1 MRPSRSAVIALHPWP
16 LLPLWVALFMP
27 SCWSE
32 LGEVHSDQL
41 IPTDNKRGG
50 SLGGSR
56 GGGGGDGTED
66 GSTGALEQPRSRRQS
81 ASPHT
86 PPCLGRAAPGG
97 LCGPRRTGRGRLGRA
112 PGELWS
118 RGSSRSWE
126 EGGTGAARVGVGWH
140 KQWIRLRVVRVRVR
154 FGGPSLFFSSAAT
167 PWAVVVPGSK
177 VVG

>member
-1 MRPSRSAVIALHPWP
+1 
-16 LLPLWVALFMP
+16 MP

-66 GSTGALEQPRSRRQS
+66 GSTGALEQPGSHRRS

-86 PPCLGRAAPGG
+86 PPCLGRATPGG
-97 LCGPRRTGRGRLGRA
+97 LCGPQRTGRGRLGPA

-118 RGSSRSWE
+118 GGSSRSWE

-154 FGGPSLFFSSAAT
+154 FGGPSLFFTSAAT